1 LRIKIFRFDNKY
13 FLHRSSQIRDIYQKM
28 LKNKFYSKI
37 RGNIFKIVS
46 RKLLVIQEWIKNDF
60 VKNSIILNFH
70 KKDFVHKGSQIQD
83 IYKKSMKNCFFFK
96 MIKNTT
102 FLKIFYHESIDRMK
116 KKMKLF
122 IISALGFQHN
132 FNI

>member
-1 LRIKIFRFDNKY
+1 MFRFDNKY

-70 KKDFVHKGSQIQD
+70 KRDFVHKGSQIQD

-96 MIKNTT
+96 IKNTT

-116 KKMKLF
+116 KKNE
-122 IISALGFQHN
+122 IVYN
-132 FNI
+132 FSVRFPT